1 MALRNPYDSYN
12 KTKQNSIFTASKEE
26 LTMMLYNGMVKF
38 VNQAIIAIDEK
49 RIPQAHEAIYRTSD
63 IIMEL
68 NMTLNMEYELSKGL
82 RQLYDFL
89 IDKLTEANIT
99 KDKRVLEEEIL
110 PIVIDLRDTWKEAMV
125 LSKKE

>member
-12 KTKQNSIFTASKEE
+12 KTKQNSILTASQEE